1 MSQLLRAS
9 MSDRSITL
17 KQKIASSGE
26 GTVWTINFPGF
37 LAKLY
42 HQPTRER
49 IDKLKVMIA
58 HPPQNPMRH
67 HNHHVTFAWPQ
78 DLLVDAQGQ
87 ELGFLMPEIVDGVK
101 LSLLYN
107 PKLRS
112 RKAPHFNWYYLHTAA
127 LNFALALKSLH
138 KEGYV
143 VGDVKPQNLLVN
155 NRALI
160 SVIDTDSFQVR
171 DPLTQTLY
179 RCLVGSEGFT
189 PVELLGKELSTLDQQ
204 EVHDRFRLGV
214 MIYLLLFGD
223 QPFKGKWVGRGD
235 SPQPSELI
243 RQGSWPYA
251 PNSLVQPG
259 PNTIPL
265 SVIHPQLQVCFQRC
279 FTAGHRNPQDRPSA
293 QDWGEA
299 LKLAIV
305 DLRMCH
311 LENNHH
317 YSRTYG
323 RCYWCD
329 RRTSVGFDIFSPLP
343 APHQKPVAGKSAAKS
358 PTPRSAVT
366 QGRML
371 ATTGLRSFQHMP
383 PLNAATA
390 LLQSSSAAQRRS
402 NLLSRWQHPALWG
415 AGCIVL
421 GLLGL
426 TILLLPE
433 FNTELLRKAAEIV
446 ESTFQ
451 RQVQASK
458 IASNPKNSK
467 SHSALATAST
477 VNLIHGSH
485 WDGVS
490 TLDLSRDDRF
500 LVSGSK
506 DMTVKLWSFP
516 EGKLQHTFSD
526 HYEPVVSANLSD
538 DAQTLVTSGLSGK
551 VLVWNIKTFAL
562 NQTLPLENN
571 LNAEG
576 SIRNA
581 ATDAMGRFVASS
593 GWGGTIVLQYLKS
606 GKIIRIP
613 SNSLTSEQA
622 LVVLPNGQSLI
633 TSSSDG
639 RFQRWNTATGLLE
652 KTFPKQVQENSFEP
666 INVLAISQDGKF
678 LASGG
683 WYGSLALWNIAQGTL
698 VKRFPKQNKP
708 ISVISMS
715 DRNDQLATVNSNAT
729 IQIWD
734 IKTGAR
740 RSTLQDQAGMVLSL
754 KYSHHGDV
762 LVSGSDEPA
771 IKVWNLKTQRVIQK
785 LVQ

>member
-1 MSQLLRAS
+1 MSQLLRAA

-17 KQKIASSGE
+17 KQKLASSGE
-26 GTVWTINFPGF
+26 GTVWTTNFPGF

-42 HQPTRER
+42 HQPSRDR

-67 HNHHVTFAWPQ
+67 HNHVTFAWPQ
-78 DLLVDAQGQ
+78 DLLVDAQDNG
-87 ELGFLMPEIVDGVK
+87 LGFLMPEIVDGVK

-112 RKAPHFNWYYLHTAA
+112 RKAPRFNWYYLHTAA

-138 KEGYV
+138 EEGYV
-143 VGDVKPQNLLVN
+143 VGDIKPQNLLVN

-171 DPLTQTLY
+171 DPLTKTLY

-279 FTAGHRNPQDRPSA
+279 FTAGHRNPQERPSA

-311 LENNHH
+311 IENNHH

-329 RRTSVGFDIFSPLP
+329 RRSSVGFDIFSPLP
-343 APHQKPVAGKSAAKS
+343 APHRKPIAGKSAAKS
-358 PTPRSAVT
+358 PTPRLAIA
-366 QGRML
+366 QGRLL
-371 ATTGLRSFQHMP
+371 ATSGLSSFQQMP
-383 PLNAATA
+383 PLKAATA
-390 LLQSSSAAQRRS
+390 LLQSGNASQRHS

-421 GLLGL
+421 GLVGL

-433 FNTELLRKAAEIV
+433 FNTELFGRGMAAV
-446 ESTFQ
+446 ETTLQKQIRPS
-451 RQVQASK
+451 RLLP
-458 IASNPKNSK
+458 NLKNSRPR
-467 SHSALATAST
+467 SELTTAPT
-477 VNLIHGSH
+477 VRSIHGGH
-485 WDGVS
+485 WDAVS
-490 TLDLSRDDRF
+490 ALDLSRDDRL

-506 DMTVKLWSFP
+506 DMTAKLWSFP
-516 EGKLQHTFSD
+516 EGRLQHTFSD

-538 DAQTLVTSGLSGK
+538 NAQTLITSGLSGK
-551 VLVWNIKTFAL
+551 VLMWDVKTFAL
-562 NQTLPLENN
+562 NQNLPLENS
-571 LNAEG
+571 LNSEG

-581 ATDAMGRFVASS
+581 ATDAAGHFIASS
-593 GWGGTIVLQYLKS
+593 GWGGTILLQYLKI

-622 LVVLPNGQSLI
+622 LVVLPNGRSLI

-639 RFQRWNTATGLLE
+639 RFQVWDTATGSLE
-652 KTFPKQVQENSFEP
+652 KTFPEQTKNESFEP
-666 INVLAISQDGKF
+666 VNALAISQDGQL

-683 WYGSLALWNIAQGTL
+683 WYGSLALWDIAQGKL
-698 VKRFPKQNKP
+698 VKQFPKQDKP
-708 ISVISMS
+708 ISTIAIN
-715 DRNDQLATVNSNAT
+715 DRKDRLATVNSNAT

-734 IKTGAR
+734 LKTGAR
-740 RSTLQDQAGMVLSL
+740 RSTLHDQAGTVLAL
-754 KYSHHGDV
+754 KFSHRGDV

-771 IKVWNLKTQRVIQK
+771 IKVWELKTQRVIQK

>member
-1 MSQLLRAS
+1 MSQLLRAA

-26 GTVWTINFPGF
+26 GTVWTTNFPGF

-42 HQPTRER
+42 HQPSRDR
-49 IDKLKVMIA
+49 IDKLKVMMA
-58 HPPQNPMRH
+58 HPPQDPMRH
-67 HNHHVTFAWPQ
+67 HKHVTFAWPQ
-78 DLLVDAQGQ
+78 DLLVDAQGKG
-87 ELGFLMPEIVDGVK
+87 LGFLMPEIVDGVK

-112 RKAPHFNWYYLHTAA
+112 RKAPRFNWYYLHTAA

-138 KEGYV
+138 EEGYV
-143 VGDVKPQNLLVN
+143 VGDIKPQNLLVN

-171 DPLTQTLY
+171 DPLTQDLY

-279 FTAGHRNPQDRPSA
+279 FTAGHRNPQERPSA

-311 LENNHH
+311 IENNHH

-329 RRTSVGFDIFSPLP
+329 RRSSVGFDIFSPLP
-343 APHQKPVAGKSAAKS
+343 ATPRKPTAGKSAAKS
-358 PTPRSAVT
+358 PIPRSAIA

-371 ATTGLRSFQHMP
+371 ATSGLSSFQQMP
-383 PLNAATA
+383 PLKAATA
-390 LLQSSSAAQRRS
+390 LLQSSNASQRHT
-402 NLLSRWQHPALWG
+402 NLLSRWHHPALWG

-421 GLLGL
+421 GLMGL
-426 TILLLPE
+426 AILLLPE
-433 FNTELLRKAAEIV
+433 FNTELFGRGMATV
-446 ESTFQ
+446 EATLQ
-451 RQVQASK
+451 SK
-458 IASNPKNSK
+458 IRPSK
-467 SHSALATAST
+467 ILPNLKSAKLRLGLNGAPT
-477 VNLIHGSH
+477 VTPIRGGH
-485 WDGVS
+485 WDAVS
-490 TLDLSRDDRF
+490 TLDLSRDDRL

-506 DMTVKLWSFP
+506 DMTVKLWSLP
-516 EGKLQHTFSD
+516 DGRLQHTFAD
-526 HYEPVVSANLSD
+526 HYEPVISANLSD
-538 DAQTLVTSGLSGK
+538 DAQTLIASGLSGK
-551 VLVWNIKTFAL
+551 VLTWDIKTLAL
-562 NQTLPLENN
+562 NQNFLSENN
-571 LNAEG
+571 LSSEG
-576 SIRNA
+576 SIRTA
-581 ATDAMGRFVASS
+581 ATDVKGRFVASS
-593 GWGGTIVLQYLKS
+593 GWGGTILLQYLKT
-606 GKIIRIP
+606 GKMIRIP

-622 LVVLPNGQSLI
+622 LVVLPNGRSLV

-639 RFQRWNTATGLLE
+639 RFQVWNAETGSLE
-652 KTFPKQVQENSFEP
+652 KTFPEQTKNESFEP
-666 INVLAISQDGKF
+666 INALTISQDGQL

-683 WYGSLALWNIAQGTL
+683 WYGSLALWSIAQGKL
-698 VKRFPKQNKP
+698 VKKFPKQDKP
-708 ISVISMS
+708 ISTISIS
-715 DRNDQLATVNSNAT
+715 DRKDQLATVNSNAT
-729 IQIWD
+729 IQTWD

-740 RSTLQDQAGMVLSL
+740 RSTLQDRAGMVMAL
-754 KYSHHGDV
+754 KYSHHGDT

-771 IKVWNLKTQRVIQK
+771 ITVWNLKTQRVIQK
-785 LVQ
+785 FVQ

>member
-1 MSQLLRAS
+1 
-9 MSDRSITL
+9 
-17 KQKIASSGE
+17 
-26 GTVWTINFPGF
+26 
-37 LAKLY
+37 
-42 HQPTRER
+42 
-49 IDKLKVMIA
+49 MIA

-67 HNHHVTFAWPQ
+67 HNHVTFAWPQ
-78 DLLVDAQGQ
+78 DLLVDPQGKG
-87 ELGFLMPEIVDGVK
+87 LGFLMPEIVDGVK
-101 LSLLYN
+101 LSLIYN

-112 RKAPHFNWYYLHTAA
+112 RKAPRFNWYYLHTAA

-138 KEGYV
+138 EEGYV

-160 SVIDTDSFQVR
+160 SIIDTDSFQVR

-189 PVELLGKELSTLDQQ
+189 PVELLGKELSSLDQQ

-214 MIYLLLFGD
+214 MIFLLLFGD
-223 QPFKGKWVGRGD
+223 QPFKGKWVGRGE

-311 LENNHH
+311 IENNHH

-329 RRTSVGFDIFSPLP
+329 RRSSVGLDIFSPLP
-343 APHQKPVAGKSAAKS
+343 ASRKPASSKSAAKS
-358 PTPRSAVT
+358 PAPRSAT
-366 QGRML
+366 IPSRML
-371 ATTGLRSFQHMP
+371 TTAGLSSFQQMP
-383 PLNAATA
+383 PLKAATA
-390 LLQSSSAAQRRS
+390 LLQSSSASRRHS
-402 NLLSRWQHPALWG
+402 NWLSRWQHPAMWG

-433 FNTELLRKAAEIV
+433 LNTELFSKGMSAVETTLQNQLR
-446 ESTFQ
+446 
-451 RQVQASK
+451 ASSLK
-458 IASNPKNSK
+458 PSSKNSK
-467 SHSALATAST
+467 SQLDLTALASFR
-477 VNLIHGSH
+477 LIRGGH
-485 WDGVS
+485 WDAVN
-490 TLDLSRDDRF
+490 TLELSQDDRL

-516 EGKLQHTFSD
+516 EGKLRHTFSD
-526 HYEPVVSANLSD
+526 HYEPVVSAMLSKN
-538 DAQTLVTSGLSGK
+538 AQTLITSGLSGK
-551 VLVWNIKTFAL
+551 VLTWDVKTFAL
-562 NQTLPLENN
+562 RQNFPLESMGT
-571 LNAEG
+571 EG
-576 SIRNA
+576 SIRSA
-581 ATDAMGRFVASS
+581 ATDTLGRFVASS
-593 GWGGTIVLQYLKS
+593 GWGGTILVQYLNS

-622 LVVLPNGQSLI
+622 LVVLPDRQSLL

-639 RFQRWNTATGLLE
+639 RFQIWNASTGALE
-652 KTFPKQVQENSFEP
+652 KIFPKRLKEDPFEP
-666 INVLAISQDGKF
+666 INALAVSRDGQF
-678 LASGG
+678 IASGG
-683 WYGSLALWNIAQGTL
+683 WYGSLSLWNIAKGTL
-698 VKRFPKQNKP
+698 VKRFPKQDKP
-708 ISVISMS
+708 ISVIAIS
-715 DRNDQLATVNSNAT
+715 DRNDQLATVSSNAA

-740 RSTLQDQAGMVLSL
+740 RTTLQDQAGMVLSL

-762 LVSGSDEPA
+762 LLSGSDEPA
-771 IKVWNLKTQRVIQK
+771 IKVWDLKTQRVIQK

>member
-9 MSDRSITL
+9 MSDRAITL
-17 KQKIASSGE
+17 KQKIANSGE
-26 GTVWTINFPGF
+26 GTVWTTNLPGF

-42 HQPTRER
+42 HQPTRDR

-67 HNHHVTFAWPQ
+67 HNHVTFAWPQ
-78 DLLVDAQGQ
+78 DLLVDSQGKG
-87 ELGFLMPEIVDGVK
+87 LGFLMPEIVDGVK
-101 LSLLYN
+101 LSLIYN

-112 RKAPHFNWYYLHTAA
+112 RKAPRFNWYYLHTAA

-138 KEGYV
+138 EEGYV

-160 SVIDTDSFQVR
+160 SIIDTDSFQVR

-214 MIYLLLFGD
+214 MIFLLLFGD
-223 QPFKGKWVGRGD
+223 QPFKGKWVGRGE

-311 LENNHH
+311 IENNHH

-329 RRTSVGFDIFSPLP
+329 RRSSVGLDIFSPLP
-343 APHQKPVAGKSAAKS
+343 ASRKPASSKSAAKS
-358 PTPRSAVT
+358 PAPRSAT
-366 QGRML
+366 IPSRML
-371 ATTGLRSFQHMP
+371 TTAGLSSFQQMP
-383 PLNAATA
+383 PLKAATA
-390 LLQSSSAAQRRS
+390 LLQSSSASRRHS
-402 NLLSRWQHPALWG
+402 NWLSRWQHPAMWG

-433 FNTELLRKAAEIV
+433 LNTELFSKGMSAVETTLQNQLR
-446 ESTFQ
+446 
-451 RQVQASK
+451 ASSLK
-458 IASNPKNSK
+458 PSPKNSK
-467 SHSALATAST
+467 SHLDLAALASFR
-477 VNLIHGSH
+477 LIRGGH
-485 WDGVS
+485 WDAVN
-490 TLDLSRDDRF
+490 TLELSQDDRL

-516 EGKLQHTFSD
+516 EGKLRHTFSD
-526 HYEPVVSANLSD
+526 HYEPVVSAMLSKN
-538 DAQTLVTSGLSGK
+538 AQTLITSGLSGK
-551 VLVWNIKTFAL
+551 VLTWDVKTFAL
-562 NQTLPLENN
+562 RQNFPLESMGT
-571 LNAEG
+571 EG
-576 SIRNA
+576 SIRSA
-581 ATDAMGRFVASS
+581 ATDTLGRFVASS
-593 GWGGTIVLQYLKS
+593 GWGGTILVQYLNS

-622 LVVLPNGQSLI
+622 LVVLPDRQSLL

-639 RFQRWNTATGLLE
+639 RFQIWNASTGALE
-652 KTFPKQVQENSFEP
+652 KIFPKRLKEDPFEP
-666 INVLAISQDGKF
+666 INALAVSRDGQF
-678 LASGG
+678 IASGG
-683 WYGSLALWNIAQGTL
+683 WYGSLSLWNIAKGTL
-698 VKRFPKQNKP
+698 VKRFPKQDKP
-708 ISVISMS
+708 ISVIAIS
-715 DRNDQLATVNSNAT
+715 DRNDQLATVSSNAA

-740 RSTLQDQAGMVLSL
+740 RTTLQDQAGMVLSL

-762 LVSGSDEPA
+762 LLSGSDEPA
-771 IKVWNLKTQRVIQK
+771 IKVWDLKTQRVIQK